1 MAQIYFSRIDTW
13 LALLLTGVVVLCV
26 AITLLSIPRG
36 TTAVLASLPS
46 LLIGAGLP
54 VWLFINTSYTL
65 TDSSLLVRSGP
76 FRWTV
81 PVAEITKV
89 MPTNSVLSSP
99 ALSLDRLRIEYS
111 RGKVVM
117 ISPKLKEEFL
127 QDLNA
132 RRRKAGAKVHAA

>member
-13 LALLLTGVVVLCV
+13 LALLLAGVVVLCV
-26 AITLLSIPRG
+26 AITLLSIPKG